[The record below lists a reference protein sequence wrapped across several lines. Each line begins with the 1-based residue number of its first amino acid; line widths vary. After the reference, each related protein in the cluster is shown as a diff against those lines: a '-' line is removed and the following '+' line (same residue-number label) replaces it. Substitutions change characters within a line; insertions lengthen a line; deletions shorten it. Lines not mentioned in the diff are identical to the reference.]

1 MEEYEKQRKIK
12 EEQEER
18 LEAIKNKNRGLE
30 EQKFSIEN
38 DNLKQADEILKM
50 ETMIADTEDRTKQ
63 KEK

>member
-1 MEEYEKQRKIK
+1 MEEYERHRKIK

-18 LEAIKNKNRGLE
+18 LEAMKHKNRGLE
-30 EQKFSIEN
+30 EQKFQVEN

-50 ETMIADTEDRTKQ
+50 ENMIADTDDRTRQ